1 MNVLSGSTLVM
12 GRELRPMVRDPFTVI
27 FSLIQ
32 PLILLALFGPL
43 LTEVPGLGDG
53 SVWDWFVPGSSR

>member
-12 GRELRPMVRDPFTVI
+12 SRELRPMVRDPFTVI
-27 FSLIQ
+27 FSLVQ

-43 LTEVPGLGDG
+43 LTEVPGLH
-53 SVWDWFVPGSSR
+53 SL